1 MPDAEL
7 KNRPANG
14 DTSRTLAHRLLV
26 PSIADWVF
34 VSILCWLFFGHA
46 GATTLLG
53 DGDTGWHIR
62 TGEYVL
68 ANQEFPREDLFSF
81 SMQGKTWF
89 AWEWLSD
96 VVLASVHSLWGLKG
110 ISLLAGIVIAG
121 TMALLFRYML
131 WLEINVVVAIV
142 VMLVA
147 TSASM
152 VHWLAR
158 PHMFTWGLLLI
169 TIWLLEADRRRP
181 SRRVYLLIPIAMV
194 WTNLHGGFMTL
205 LLALAIYAVG
215 VGAEQVWARYR
226 SGDAAGH
233 WRVPQGLKRY
243 GLLLLL
249 CAAATLVNPY
259 GYHLH
264 EHIYGYSG
272 SDFILDNVQEF
283 QAPSFRGES
292 QRVYEVVLLVSILL
306 LARLAR
312 RREFASVLL
321 VLAWAHASLMSVRHM
336 PLFVMVAA
344 PLIARELTLL
354 LEEGAKSGSSWLKA
368 IHSMA
373 EDYGGRGKTLSESGP
388 LAVSWLGVAG
398 VALVAVMLQVRAD
411 KVGWKAEF
419 SEIRF
424 PTMACD
430 TLSEPLK
437 QKRVFSTDQW
447 GDYLIYRFYPEVKV
461 FFDGRSD
468 FYAPSIRNA
477 YLQLMGSHWGWEEIF
492 ERNKFEAA
500 LLPVDW
506 SLAAAMKLHPGWR
519 LTYDDGSAL
528 FFERV
533 R

>member
-1 MPDAEL
+1 M
-7 KNRPANG
+7 
-14 DTSRTLAHRLLV
+14 
-26 PSIADWVF
+26 
-34 VSILCWLFFGHA
+34 
-46 GATTLLG
+46 
-53 DGDTGWHIR
+53 
-62 TGEYVL
+62 
-68 ANQEFPREDLFSF
+68 
-81 SMQGKTWF
+81 
-89 AWEWLSD
+89 
-96 VVLASVHSLWGLKG
+96 
-110 ISLLAGIVIAG
+110 
-121 TMALLFRYML
+121 
-131 WLEINVVVAIV
+131 
-142 VMLVA
+142 
-147 TSASM
+147 
-152 VHWLAR
+152 
-158 PHMFTWGLLLI
+158 
-169 TIWLLEADRRRP
+169 
-181 SRRVYLLIPIAMV
+181 
-194 WTNLHGGFMTL
+194 
-205 LLALAIYAVG
+205 
-215 VGAEQVWARYR
+215 
-226 SGDAAGH
+226 
-233 WRVPQGLKRY
+233 KRY

-264 EHIYGYSG
+264 EHIYGYLG

-292 QRVYEVVLLVSILL
+292 QRVYEVILLVSILL

-354 LEEGAKSGSSWLKA
+354 LEDGAKSGSSWLKA

-506 SLAAAMKLHPGWR
+506 SLTAAMKLHPEWR